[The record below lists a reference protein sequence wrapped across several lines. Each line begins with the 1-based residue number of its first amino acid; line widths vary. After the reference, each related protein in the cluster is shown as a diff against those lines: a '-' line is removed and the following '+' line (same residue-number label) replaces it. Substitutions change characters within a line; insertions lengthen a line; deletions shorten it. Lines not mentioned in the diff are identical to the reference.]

1 MIFAIL
7 ILLVT
12 LSYVSLIG
20 ALTIGLKRVLSKIED
35 SINEPI
41 KLSLVV
47 AFRNEEANLP
57 ILLDALSS
65 QTLPR
70 EFFEIIL
77 VDDHSSDN
85 SLSVANSYGTKFQN
99 LKIVESP
106 VDSIG
111 KKAALTFGIGLAS
124 NPFIVFTDA
133 DCVPTG
139 YWLESISNM
148 AAKGSSFIIGT
159 VVMSPINSFAR
170 KMQSLEYASL
180 MASTAGACGI
190 GHPIMASS
198 ANLAFRNDLLKVDDE
213 SMRSNVS
220 SGDDMFL
227 LHRAKRLKGCRVEF
241 MNDARSI
248 VQTSTEPTIAK
259 ALRQRKRWASKSVY
273 YKDFDTIYAGFVVLI
288 FNLMLLLL
296 LFVSILDIKNLF
308 LFLIVLIIKS
318 FVDYPL
324 VNRYLKFSAQDKL
337 LRIFLPLQL
346 LYPFYIVYSF
356 FTGIFTKGHWKGRS
370 IN

>member
-20 ALTIGLKRVLSKIED
+20 ALTIGLKRVLSKTED
-35 SINEPI
+35 VTNEPV
-41 KLSLVV
+41 KLSVVV

-57 ILLDALSS
+57 ALLDALSS

-70 EFFEIIL
+70 ECFEVIL

-85 SLSVANSYGTKFQN
+85 SLSVANSYGEKFQN
-99 LKIVESP
+99 LKVAESLADT
-106 VDSIG
+106 VG
-111 KKAALTFGIGLAS
+111 KKNALTYGISLAS
-124 NPFIVFTDA
+124 NPLIVFTDA
-133 DCVPTG
+133 DCIPQR
-139 YWLESISNM
+139 YWLESISNI
-148 AAKGSSFIIGT
+148 AAEGSSFIIGA
-159 VVMSPINSFAR
+159 VVMSPANSFAR
-170 KMQSLEYASL
+170 KIQSLEYASL
-180 MASTAGACGI
+180 MASTAGSCGI

-213 SMRSNVS
+213 SMNSKIS

-227 LHRAKRLKGCRVEF
+227 LHRAKRLKDRRIEF

-288 FNLMLLLL
+288 FNLMLVML
-296 LFVSILDIKNLF
+296 LFASFLDVKYLF
-308 LFLIVLIIKS
+308 LFLILLIIKS
-318 FVDYPL
+318 FVDYLL
-324 VNRYLKFSAQDKL
+324 VNRYLKFSAQDSL

-346 LYPFYIVYSF
+346 LYPFYIGYSF
-356 FTGIFTKGHWKGRS
+356 FAGIFTNGHWKGRT